1 MLGQREITIMEAL
14 RCEDEKQKRCFRS
27 VRQTRAEPQLCPL
40 TGCVTFDRS
49 LHCHHLK
56 SGGQGNNS
64 CAQNWV
70 FPLW

>member
-40 TGCVTFDRS
+40 TSFNRS
-49 LHCHHLK
+49 LHCRHLK
-56 SGGQGNNS
+56 SGGQGNKSNS
-64 CAQNWV
+64 CAQQWV
-70 FPLW
+70 FPLR